1 MNTEAHFL
9 NDTNCLDTVS
19 STSYKSIVI
28 KAAQVAQ
35 ALSQRAKADHDR
47 LKEIDKEL
55 AKLRAAYLQYRDLED
70 EKKLRAER
78 LRRTASVIPRDSMIW
93 ADLTGEDEEEFD
105 SYIVKVSELSLWEA
119 MVAVL
124 QETGEIQLY
133 ELNHVLEQFGKKVTR
148 RAIENAITAHS
159 KEIRAISKG
168 RERFVSLKR

>member
-1 MNTEAHFL
+1 VRNAECDT
-9 NDTNCLDTVS
+9 NDTNLLDKVS
-19 STSYKSIVI
+19 SRYHNSTVI

-35 ALSQRAKADHDR
+35 AMSQRAKADHDR
-47 LKEIDKEL
+47 LKEIDKEQ
-55 AKLRAAYLQYRDLED
+55 AKLRTAYLQYLDLED
-70 EKKLRAER
+70 EKKSRGER
-78 LRRTASVIPRDSMIW
+78 LRRTASVIPRDSMKW
-93 ADLTGEDEEEFD
+93 ADFEGEDEEEFN
-105 SYIVKVSELSLWEA
+105 SYIVKVSDLSLWEA

-159 KEIRAISKG
+159 KEIRAVSRG